1 MVYADIMLYEGI
13 LVTALVVGFLSVR
26 AVNSRNCLIKAALYH
41 YFLNSAEVKSETHV
55 KGASLPSTA
64 YGLAIGKF
72 QKRNDGRDEHNFCFD
87 TLRHQ
92 VGIFGGRNAMLQ
104 AARRRHFPK

>member
-1 MVYADIMLYEGI
+1 MVYPDNMLYAGI
-13 LVTALVVGFLSVR
+13 WVTALIVGFFSFR

-41 YFLNSAEVKSETHV
+41 YFLNSTEAKSETHV

-72 QKRNDGRDEHNFCFD
+72 QKMKDGRDDYTFCFEI
-87 TLRHQ
+87 LNHQ
-92 VGIFGGRNAMLQ
+92 IRIFGDRNAMLK